1 MRPAACAMDKP
12 PIPPLQPGKRYV
24 VKTDWASTG
33 VRSLGYEVD
42 TRALDVEY
50 PSGETY
56 RYFEVEPF
64 EFVELLQARSLG
76 THVNTRIKPRHPRFD
91 KL

>member
-1 MRPAACAMDKP
+1 MDKSPFP
-12 PIPPLQPGKRYV
+12 PIEPGKRYE

-33 VRSLGYEVD
+33 VRSLGYETD

-50 PSGETY
+50 PSQETY
-56 RYFEVEPF
+56 RYFEVEPG
-64 EFVELLQARSLG
+64 EFLELLQAPSLG
-76 THVNTRIKPRHPRFD
+76 THVNTRIKPRHPRFI

>member
-1 MRPAACAMDKP
+1 MDQP
-12 PIPPLQPGKRYV
+12 PFPSIESGKRYV
-24 VKTDWASTG
+24 LQTDWASTG
-33 VRSLGYEVD
+33 VRSLGYEAD

-64 EFVELLQARSLG
+64 EFVELLQSPSLG
-76 THVNTRIKPRHPRFD
+76 THVNTRIKPRHPRFA